1 MEKSES
7 EFQSGKEKRIFCE
20 ELESAVWHVCSIVS
34 ESETLWTIAHQA
46 SLYMGFPWQAHWSGL
61 SFPSPGGLP
70 DPGIK
75 PRSPALTGGFFT
87 TELPGKPPANYPA
100 YKKLTTPLSGASCLL
115 RWPTLR
121 GLRFSQGPSCSLR
134 RIAFCL
140 WNVYLSKCTYH
151 FVSH

>member
-20 ELESAVWHVCSIVS
+20 ELENAVWHVCSIVS

-70 DPGIK
+70 DTRVELGSPHLLLSHQGRPGFV
-75 PRSPALTGGFFT
+75 RAQYEDCEGE
-87 TELPGKPPANYPA
+87 EL
-100 YKKLTTPLSGASCLL
+100 LEVMQRHEL
-115 RWPTLR
+115 
-121 GLRFSQGPSCSLR
+121 CS
-134 RIAFCL
+134 
-140 WNVYLSKCTYH
+140 
-151 FVSH
+151 